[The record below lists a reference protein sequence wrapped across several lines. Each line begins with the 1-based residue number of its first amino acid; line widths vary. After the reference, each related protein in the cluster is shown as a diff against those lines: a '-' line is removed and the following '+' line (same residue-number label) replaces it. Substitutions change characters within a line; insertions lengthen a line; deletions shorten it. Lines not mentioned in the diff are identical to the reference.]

1 MAEVK
6 TIDITTF
13 FSKKNEDNGIWYEP
27 KVNGVPVGFEVKV
40 YGPNS
45 SAATVA
51 RDTANKAEDEANK
64 IADAKTKSDT
74 LDKIIAQL
82 ATDLVS
88 DIRGKDG
95 NKIVDDK
102 GEAITKDDI
111 YNIMFNS
118 PVLAT
123 DITRFQRNQNN
134 FLSPKSSN

>member
-1 MAEVK
+1 MKEAQVIK
-6 TIDITTF
+6 ISDF

-27 KVNGVPVGFEVKV
+27 KVNGLPAGFEVKV

-51 RDTANKAEDEANK
+51 RDVANKAEDEANK
-64 IADAKTKSDT
+64 INDAKAKSDA

-82 ATDLVS
+82 ATDLIS
-88 DIRGKDG
+88 DIRGKDK
-95 NKIVDDK
+95 NQIVKDN
-102 GEAITKDDI
+102 GEPVTKDDI
-111 YNIMFNS
+111 YEIMFNS